1 MCTPFSGIRGFD
13 MAIVREIW
21 VFLKVEGICTTR
33 GSAAAGT
40 TEGEW
45 VGGGELRLLHYD
57 ARTPRRVRQR
67 GRSMYVID
75 ETYRIHVFAVI
86 QC

>member
-57 ARTPRRVRQR
+57 ARTPRRVPYAREV
-67 GRSMYVID
+67 GRCTLYMKR
-75 ETYRIHVFAVI
+75 T
-86 QC
+86 